1 MENWKARG
9 EARNLLNGFY
19 CLYII
24 LVHDTMNTQPHKE
37 LHMKHNFQIRM
48 DKKLF
53 DRVKALAEQEHRSI
67 SAQIQAM
74 LKADLDK
81 RENKK

>member
-1 MENWKARG
+1 
-9 EARNLLNGFY
+9 
-19 CLYII
+19 
-24 LVHDTMNTQPHKE
+24 
-37 LHMKHNFQIRM
+37 MKHNFQIRM
-48 DKKLF
+48 EKKLF

-81 RENKK
+81 REQQE

>member
-1 MENWKARG
+1 
-9 EARNLLNGFY
+9 
-19 CLYII
+19 
-24 LVHDTMNTQPHKE
+24 
-37 LHMKHNFQIRM
+37 MKHNFQIRM

>member
-1 MENWKARG
+1 
-9 EARNLLNGFY
+9 
-19 CLYII
+19 
-24 LVHDTMNTQPHKE
+24 
-37 LHMKHNFQIRM
+37 MKHNFQIRM

-67 SAQIQAM
+67 SAQIQAI

-81 RENKK
+81 REKGE